1 MTAILDRE
9 TLRKRYVATLED
21 RTPVQIA
28 EEEALYV
35 ELKRLEQTER
45 RFKKDRDELLRT
57 LLGIESGLPD
67 INADEEGLNGGG
79 ASYSE
84 TRRNRRKPGDTET
97 PVATTPSNSTIMLGQ
112 PVPKRQQS
120 AKSAAYGGWTSC
132 ARIGSK

>member
-1 MTAILDRE
+1 M
-9 TLRKRYVATLED
+9 
-21 RTPVQIA
+21 QIA